1 MDARYSDWLR
11 RVVPTEAT
19 WRTKLS
25 ELRRVEA
32 AYGDLDAAFDEDELE
47 SILSELTYSSVDAR
61 NNEPNPSKLEIGGD
75 IRNNLASYKSAVNKY
90 ATLRREIETS
100 TPIEVS
106 DRQIEDDIAETARFS
121 MERDLQAALRAEIGQ
136 LETGLQVADGGIE
149 RSVASGRIDI
159 LARDGSGAA
168 VVIELKSVLAPAQTL
183 GQIAA
188 YMGDLTEAGEAQVR
202 GIIVAPEFHPKLV
215 SACRVVPAIRLV
227 RYAFRFA
234 FETVA

>member
-11 RVVPTEAT
+11 QVVPTDAT

-47 SILSELTYSSVDAR
+47 SVLAELAYSSIDAR
-61 NNEPNPSKLEIGGD
+61 NNEPNPSRLEIGGD
-75 IRNNLASYKSAVNKY
+75 LRTNLASYKSAVNKY
-90 ATLRREIETS
+90 VTFRREIETS
-100 TPIEVS
+100 VPIES
-106 DRQIEDDIAETARFS
+106 SGRQAEDDIAETARFS
-121 MERDLQAALRAEIGQ
+121 MEKDLQAALRAEIGQ
-136 LETGLQVADGGIE
+136 LEPGLEVADGGVE

-159 LARDGSGAA
+159 LARDGAGTA
-168 VVIELKSVLAPAQTL
+168 VVIELKSVAAPAQTL

-188 YMGDLTEAGEAQVR
+188 YMGDLIEGGEAQVR
-202 GIIVAPEFHPKLV
+202 GIIVAPGFHPRLV

-227 RYAFRFA
+227 RYAFRFS
-234 FETVA
+234 FETVV